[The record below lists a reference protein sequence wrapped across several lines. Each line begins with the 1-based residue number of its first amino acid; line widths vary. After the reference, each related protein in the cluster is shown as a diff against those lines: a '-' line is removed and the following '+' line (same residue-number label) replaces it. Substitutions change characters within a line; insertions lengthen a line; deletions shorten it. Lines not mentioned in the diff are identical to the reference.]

1 MTNTTIQIRRLKVL
15 EAADYL
21 GVGVSTLDKM
31 RMEGR
36 GPRYL
41 KIGGRVFYRQSDLD
55 AYIEAA
61 VIETSDS
68 RALAG

>member
-1 MTNTTIQIRRLKVL
+1 MSTSIQTGRLKVP
-15 EAADYL
+15 EAANYL
-21 GVGVSTLDKM
+21 GVGISTLDKM

-41 KIGGRVFYRQSDLD
+41 KIGGRVFYRLTDLD

-61 VIETSDS
+61 VIETTDS